1 MSYNDLMQQVSLNLD
16 THQVFKLLQKKG
28 FSEEQAEGVIATIQE
43 VTLSG
48 VATKQDISEVRSE
61 IIEVRNELKQD
72 ISDLRQDISDRE
84 NKYLAFLMAH
94 TIAIIGVMVAL
105 QFIPIQ

>member
-1 MSYNDLMQQVSLNLD
+1 MGYTYEREPLA
-16 THQVFKLLQKKG
+16 F
-28 FSEEQAEGVIATIQE
+28 AENRVTIQE

-48 VATKQDISEVRSE
+48 VATKQDITEVRSE
-61 IIEVRNELKQD
+61 LIEVRNDLKQD
-72 ISDLRQDISDRE
+72 IADVRSEISNLRQDISDRE

>member
-1 MSYNDLMQQVSLNLD
+1 MQQVSLNLD
-16 THQVFKLLQKKG
+16 THKVFKLLQKKG

-48 VATKQDISEVRSE
+48 VAT
-61 IIEVRNELKQD
+61 KQD

>member
-1 MSYNDLMQQVSLNLD
+1 MPKISMN
-16 THQVFKLLQKKG
+16 
-28 FSEEQAEGVIATIQE
+28 
-43 VTLSG
+43 
-48 VATKQDISEVRSE
+48 VAT
-61 IIEVRNELKQD
+61 KQD